1 MARLVTQLPR
11 LSGRD
16 FFEFGVDTLIAGLRD
31 RLERQPQRG

>member
-1 MARLVTQLPR
+1 VSRLVTELPR

-31 RLERQPQRG
+31 RLERRTGRR